1 MAVAISLVAEKA
13 SKNTAGLTDIWAA
26 GGCEDKK
33 GGTSLFQYILK
44 RLGQTFLVLIGIT
57 LITFLLLNV
66 VPGNPVAMMLDK
78 RADEATIEKVR
89 HEMGLDVPLHEQYID
104 FVKGA
109 VKLDFGTSYFTKEV
123 VTDAIV
129 RCFKVTVKLA
139 AMSFL
144 FAVVL
149 GITCGMIAAVYRGR
163 WIDSTLMT
171 LSVVGVSAPSFWIA
185 IILQIVIG
193 LKLDLLP
200 ISGFDGPL
208 NYILPSI
215 ALGTRYAGSIARI
228 TRTSML
234 DVIKQD
240 YIRTARS
247 KGVKE
252 SVVIMKHALKNAM
265 IPIVTLVGTELG
277 NMLTGSM
284 LIEKVFSIPG
294 IGKLAVDAMSNRDL
308 PLLQGT
314 VVYIALVFVIVNLVV
329 DLSYALIDPRIRY
342 GKGEG

>member
-1 MAVAISLVAEKA
+1 MFSY
-13 SKNTAGLTDIWAA
+13 T
-26 GGCEDKK
+26 
-33 GGTSLFQYILK
+33 LK
-44 RLGQTFLVLIGIT
+44 RLGQTVLVLIGIT

-66 VPGNPVAMMLDK
+66 VPGDPVAMMLDK

-104 FVKGA
+104 FVEGA

-123 VTDAIV
+123 VIDAIV

-149 GITCGMIAAVYRGR
+149 GVTCGMIAAVYRGK

-185 IILQIVIG
+185 IILQILIG

-252 SVVIMKHALKNAM
+252 SLVIMKHALKNAM

-308 PLLQGT
+308 PQLQGT
-314 VVYIALVFVIVNLVV
+314 LVYIALVFVVVNLVV

>member
-1 MAVAISLVAEKA
+1 MLSY
-13 SKNTAGLTDIWAA
+13 T
-26 GGCEDKK
+26 
-33 GGTSLFQYILK
+33 LK
-44 RLGQTFLVLIGIT
+44 RLGQTVLVLIGIT
-57 LITFLLLNV
+57 LITFILLNV
-66 VPGNPVAMMLDK
+66 VPGDPVAMMLDK
-78 RADEATIEKVR
+78 RADEATIAMVR
-89 HEMGLDVPLHEQYID
+89 HEMGLDIPLPEQYLN

-109 VKLDFGTSYFTKEV
+109 VRLDFGKSYFTKEV
-123 VTDAIV
+123 VTDALV
-129 RCFKVTVKLA
+129 RSFKVTVKLA

-144 FAVVL
+144 FAVII
-149 GITCGMIAAVYRGR
+149 GITCGMIAAVYRGK
-163 WIDSTLMT
+163 WIDSFLMT
-171 LSVVGVSAPSFWIA
+171 LSMVGVSAPSFWIA
-185 IILQIVIG
+185 IILQIFIG

-208 NYILPSI
+208 NYI

-252 SVVIMKHALKNAM
+252 NLVIMKHALKNAM
-265 IPIVTLVGTELG
+265 IPIITLVGTGLG
-277 NMLTGSM
+277 YMLTGSM

-294 IGKLAVDAMSNRDL
+294 IGKLAVDGMMNRDL

-314 VVYIALVFVIVNLVV
+314 VVYIALVFVIVNLIV
-329 DLSYALIDPRIRY
+329 DLSYAFIDPRIRY
-342 GKGEG
+342 GKGAD